1 MGRST
6 GYVISR
12 TIGADRYTTIN
23 NDAARDPEL
32 SYRAKGLLLFLLSHT
47 SGRYITSKQIM
58 DAATEGRDAIRKA
71 MRELEDAGYVSQIE
85 RHKQADGTF
94 TMTRNLSDTRLKRGF
109 SGALD
114 STQDSADFQATK
126 EEQKNTNIDLLLD
139 LENTGPKDL
148 PLEPVRKPSPKPVDR
163 TDHQVTT
170 TAWESYKQRT
180 GRSPVWSFPGVR
192 KIVGQILKDG
202 SATADELVQVMA
214 GMDAVTTNLLA
225 IELGKHRRATSSP
238 DDQLRQAGY
247 ME

>member
-1 MGRST
+1 MGHQST
-6 GYVISR
+6 RYTVVHSVNEQ
-12 TIGADRYTTIN
+12 YTTISN
-23 NDAARDPEL
+23 QAARDPEL
-32 SYRAKGLLLFLLSHT
+32 SYRAKGLLLFLLSQT
-47 SGRYITSKQIM
+47 DGRYISNKQLV
-58 DAATEGRDAIRKA
+58 DGATEGRDAVRTA
-71 MRELEDAGYVSQIE
+71 MIELETAGYVTKVTQTAGPT
-85 RHKQADGTF
+85 RTF
-94 TMTRNLSDTRLKRGF
+94 TYTRTVSDTRSNYGL
-109 SGALD
+109 SGISK
-114 STQDSADFQATK
+114 STQDSADSQSIR

-148 PLEPVRKPSPKPVDR
+148 PPEPVRKPSPKPVDR

>member
-1 MGRST
+1 MGHQST
-6 GYVISR
+6 RYTVVHSVNEQ
-12 TIGADRYTTIN
+12 YTTISN
-23 NDAARDPEL
+23 QAARDPEL
-32 SYRAKGLLLFLLSHT
+32 SYRAKGLLLYLLTHT
-47 SGRYITSKQIM
+47 SGRYISNKQLV
-58 DAATEGRDAIRKA
+58 DGAKEGRDAVRNA
-71 MRELEDAGYVSQIE
+71 MAELEEAGYVSKIMK
-85 RHKQADGTF
+85 RVGPNRSFIHH
-94 TMTRNLSDTRLKRGF
+94 RNVSDTRSNDGF
-109 SGALD
+109 SVNGEP
-114 STQDSADFQATK
+114 TQDSADFQSTR

-148 PLEPVRKPSPKPVDR
+148 PLNPVRKPSPKPVDR

-202 SATADELVQVMA
+202 SATPDELVQVMA